1 MSDDRSDAPHEPLV
15 TPPPAGDGAP
25 PSGSPSPAAA
35 AGVPAAAQSALAR
48 FERGEGHGVGALL
61 AVSADGHRLVSS
73 PRPDVRTADGY
84 LRMTARILLESGKK
98 PWRTI
103 GIVSAQEGEGRS
115 AAAVNLAV
123 CLGRTKGREG
133 RVLLVDGDS
142 RRRALTGMFC
152 GQDAGGAAEPR
163 QHPALIGTALDGV
176 DLMTAP
182 RFDDG
187 LAIAAPKAWSDTF
200 AELGGLYP
208 QIIVDCPAVVES
220 PEGLVLR
227 ECVDQLILVVRAG
240 RTPRRLI
247 ERTLGALSSK
257 VIGVI
262 LNGDG
267 PSRAA
272 ESWA

>member
-1 MSDDRSDAPHEPLV
+1 MTDAGATPPREPLV
-15 TPPPAGDGAP
+15 TPPPPGADSSTSSAGA
-25 PSGSPSPAAA
+25 S
-35 AGVPAAAQSALAR
+35 AGVPAAAHSALAR
-48 FERGEGHGVGALL
+48 FERSEGHGVGALL

-84 LRMTARILLESGKK
+84 LRMTARILLEAGTK

-103 GIVSAQEGEGRS
+103 GVVSAQEGEGRS

-152 GQDAGGAAEPR
+152 GQDGDESAEPR
-163 QHPALIGTALDGV
+163 RHPALIGTALDGV

-208 QIIVDCPAVVES
+208 HIIVDCPAVVES

-227 ECVDQLILVVRAG
+227 ACVDQLILVVRAG

-267 PSRAA
+267 PLRAS

>member
-1 MSDDRSDAPHEPLV
+1 MTAASARPGEEPLV
-15 TPPPAGDGAP
+15 TPPPGD
-25 PSGSPSPAAA
+25 
-35 AGVPAAAQSALAR
+35 VPAAARSALAR

-73 PRPDVRTADGY
+73 PVPDARTADGY
-84 LRMTARILLESGKK
+84 LRMTARILLTAGERRS
-98 PWRTI
+98 RTI
-103 GIVSAQEGEGRS
+103 GVVSASEGEGRS

-152 GQDAGGAAEPR
+152 GQEGSAGAEPAR
-163 QHPALIGTALDGV
+163 HPALIGTALDGV

-182 RFDDG
+182 KFADG
-187 LAIAAPKAWSDTF
+187 LAIAAPKAWADTF
-200 AELGGLYP
+200 TELGEAYP
-208 QIIVDCPAVVES
+208 HIIVDCPAVIES

-227 ECVDQLILVVRAG
+227 SCVDQLILVIRAG
-240 RTPRRLI
+240 QTPRRLI
-247 ERTLGALSSK
+247 ERTLGSLTSK

-267 PSRAA
+267 ATRSTEA
-272 ESWA
+272 WA

>member
-1 MSDDRSDAPHEPLV
+1 MSADASVPEPEPLV
-15 TPPPAGDGAP
+15 TPPPAADGAAP
-25 PSGSPSPAAA
+25 TAA
-35 AGVPAAAQSALAR
+35 VRSALAR
-48 FERGEGHGVGALL
+48 FERTEGHGVGALL
-61 AVSADGHRLVSS
+61 AVSSDGRRLVSS
-73 PRPDVRTADGY
+73 PTPDARTADGY
-84 LRMTARILLESGKK
+84 LRMTARILVEGSK
-98 PWRTI
+98 RSFRSI
-103 GIVSAQEGEGRS
+103 GIVSAHEGEGRS

-152 GQDAGGAAEPR
+152 GPETGPGAEVR
-163 QHPALIGTALDGV
+163 QHPTLIGTALEGV

-187 LAIAAPKAWSDTF
+187 LAIAAPRAWSESF
-200 AELGGLYP
+200 AELGALYP
-208 QIIVDCPAVVES
+208 QILVDCPAVVDS

-240 RTPRRLI
+240 RTPRALI
-247 ERTLGALSSK
+247 QRTLGSLASK

-262 LNGDG
+262 LNGDASTR
-267 PSRAA
+267 PA

>member
-1 MSDDRSDAPHEPLV
+1 MIDVHPDSPTEPLV
-15 TPPPAGDGAP
+15 TPPPRADDTAVP
-25 PSGSPSPAAA
+25 HVAA
-35 AGVPAAAQSALAR
+35 SALAR

-73 PRPDVRTADGY
+73 PVPDVRTADGY
-84 LRMTARILLESGKK
+84 LRMTARILVEGTKR
-98 PWRTI
+98 PFRTI

-123 CLGRTKGREG
+123 CLGRAKGRDG

-142 RRRALTGMFC
+142 RRRALTAMFC
-152 GQDAGGAAEPR
+152 GPGGGAEPA

-187 LAIAAPKAWSDTF
+187 LAIATPKAWSDTF
-200 AELGGLYP
+200 AELGGHYAH
-208 QIIVDCPAVVES
+208 IIVDCPAIVES

-227 ECVDQLILVVRAG
+227 ECVDQLILVLRAG
-240 RTPRRLI
+240 RTPRRMI
-247 ERTLGALSSK
+247 ERTLGSLSSK

-262 LNGDG
+262 LNGDATSR
-267 PSRAA
+267 PS

>member
-1 MSDDRSDAPHEPLV
+1 MSDPTARTDARPLV
-15 TPPPAGDGAP
+15 TPPAAGPEVIVTP
-25 PSGSPSPAAA
+25 PPAAREEVSAVA
-35 AGVPAAAQSALAR
+35 ATSLAR

-73 PRPDVRTADGY
+73 PVPDSRTADGY
-84 LRMTARILLESGKK
+84 LRMTARILVEGGKRAF
-98 PWRTI
+98 RTI
-103 GIVSAQEGEGRS
+103 GVISAQEGEGRS

-142 RRRALTGMFC
+142 RRRALTAMFC
-152 GQDAGGAAEPR
+152 GPSGAGGTQPIH
-163 QHPALIGTALDGV
+163 HPALIGTALDGV

-200 AELGGLYP
+200 AELGGAYAH
-208 QIIVDCPAVVES
+208 IIVDCPAVIDS

-227 ECVDQLILVVRAG
+227 ECVDQLILVLRAG
-240 RTPRRLI
+240 RTPRRMI
-247 ERTLGALSSK
+247 ERTLGSLSSK

-267 PSRAA
+267 ASRPS

>member
-1 MSDDRSDAPHEPLV
+1 MSGAPPPPIDPARKATPSAPEVLV
-15 TPPPAGDGAP
+15 TPPPGP
-25 PSGSPSPAAA
+25 
-35 AGVPAAAQSALAR
+35 VPAAVSSSLAR
-48 FERGEGHGVGALL
+48 FERGQGHGVGALL
-61 AVSADGHRLVSS
+61 AVSADGRRLVAS
-73 PRPDVRTADGY
+73 PVPDARTADGY
-84 LRMTARILLESGKK
+84 LRMTARILVEGGKR
-98 PWRTI
+98 PFRTI
-103 GIVSAQEGEGRS
+103 GIVSANEGEGRS

-123 CLGRTKGREG
+123 CLGRTKGRDG

-142 RRRALTGMFC
+142 RRRAVTGMFC
-152 GQDAGGAAEPR
+152 GMDGTSASGGPAPV
-163 QHPALIGTALDGV
+163 QHPTLIGTALDGV

-187 LAIAAPKAWSDTF
+187 LAIAAPKAWSETF
-200 AELGGLYP
+200 AELGTIYP
-208 QIIVDCPAVVES
+208 HIVVDCPAVVES

-247 ERTLGALSSK
+247 ERTLGSLASK

-262 LNGDG
+262 LHGDG
-267 PSRAA
+267 ARRAT

>member
-1 MSDDRSDAPHEPLV
+1 MSDPHAPSPHEPLV
-15 TPPPAGDGAP
+15 TPPPAGAP
-25 PSGSPSPAAA
+25 AD
-35 AGVPAAAQSALAR
+35 VPPAAQSALAR

-61 AVSADGHRLVSS
+61 AVSADGQRLVSS

-84 LRMTARILLESGKK
+84 LRMTARILLEAGKK

-103 GIVSAQEGEGRS
+103 GILSAQEGEGRS

-152 GQDAGGAAEPR
+152 GQDVAGAVTEPR

-208 QIIVDCPAVVES
+208 HIIVDCPAVVDS

-247 ERTLGALSSK
+247 ERTLGSLSSK

-267 PSRAA
+267 PSRAS